1 MRRIFIA
8 INLPDKIKTELEN
21 LEKETNDLFPQELR
35 EEMMRWLKK
44 ENIHLT
50 LLFIGYVK
58 DEEIPQVC
66 QVVKKIA
73 QTQRPFSLK
82 FEKLCYGPPKTS
94 PPRLIWTDIE
104 KKPELLEIAK
114 KLKKDMAEA
123 GILKRIEKREFS
135 PHITLARIKTWYW
148 RKIEPEERPEIEK
161 EIDFNF
167 EVKSIE
173 VMESKLK
180 RTGAEY
186 SVVESMTLG

>member
-21 LEKETNDLFPQELR
+21 LEKETNDLFPQELKG
-35 EEMMRWLKK
+35 EIMRWLKK

-50 LLFIGYVK
+50 LLFIGYVE
-58 DEEIPQVC
+58 DEKIPQVC

-82 FEKLCYGPPKTS
+82 FEKLCYGPPKKM

-123 GILKRIEKREFS
+123 GILKKVEKREFS

-186 SVVESMTLG
+186 SVVESIALG